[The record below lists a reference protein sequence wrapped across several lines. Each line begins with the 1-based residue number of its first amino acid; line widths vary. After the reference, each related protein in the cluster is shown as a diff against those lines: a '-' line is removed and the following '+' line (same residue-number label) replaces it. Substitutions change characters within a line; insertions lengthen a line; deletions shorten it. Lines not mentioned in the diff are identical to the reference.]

1 MLTTLL
7 CVAASNALAAF
18 VQASTGFGYAIVAMF
33 LLPFFLPYEQCLV
46 VSAVTIIAIAIQMG
60 ITLRHYIRIKKILWP
75 MIGCL
80 SMLWLGRYLIGLVND
95 TTAAHVMGIFLV
107 LLSLV
112 FFLSKKRGINV
123 RESSRNGL
131 IFGFLTGLTTGMFN
145 IVGPFFSI
153 YYYDVFDSPLEFKAN
168 LECSFLIAG
177 VVSLVINLMTV
188 SSLNATLLLSS
199 GLSAAF
205 AIPAGMLGLAIFRK
219 LNQNHL
225 KWIIIA
231 ALAVMGIVQLF
242 RR

>member
-60 ITLRHYIRIKKILWP
+60 ITLRQHVRPKKILWP

-80 SMLWLGRYLIGLVND
+80 VMLWPGRYLIGLVND
-95 TTAAHVMGIFLV
+95 LAAAHVMGGFL
-107 LLSLV
+107 LFLSLL
-112 FFLSKKRGINV
+112 FFLSKKRGITV
-123 RESSRNGL
+123 RESRKNGL
-131 IFGFLTGLTTGMFN
+131 IFGFFTGLTTGMFN

-153 YYYDVFDSPLEFKAN
+153 YYYDSFQNPLEFKAN
-168 LECSFLIAG
+168 LECSFFVAG
-177 VVSLVINLMTV
+177 AVSLAINLLTV
-188 SSLNATLLLSS
+188 RNLDTALLLSC
-199 GLSAAF
+199 GLSGVF
-205 AIPAGMLGLAIFRK
+205 AIPAGMLGLVIFRK

-231 ALAVMGIVQLF
+231 ALAVMGTVQLF
-242 RR
+242 RT

>member
-7 CVAASNALAAF
+7 SVAASNALAAF

-46 VSAVTIIAIAIQMG
+46 VSAFTIVTIAIQMG
-60 ITLRHYIRIKKILWP
+60 ITLRHHIRPKKILWP

-80 SMLWLGRYLIGLVND
+80 TMLWFGRYVIGLVND
-95 TTAAHVMGIFLV
+95 TTAAHVMGLFL
-107 LLSLV
+107 LFLSAL
-112 FFLSKKRGINV
+112 FFLSKKRGI
-123 RESSRNGL
+123 RIPESKKNGL

-153 YYYDVFDSPLEFKAN
+153 YYYDSVESPLEFKAN
-168 LECSFLIAG
+168 LECSFFVAG
-177 VVSLVINLMTV
+177 VVSLIINLLSAKNLSM
-188 SSLNATLLLSS
+188 TLLLSS

-205 AIPAGMLGLAIFRK
+205 AIPAGMLGLVLFRK

-231 ALAVMGIVQLF
+231 ALAVMGVVQLF
-242 RR
+242 RS